1 MKVTITRKS
10 LICARVRFSGG
21 WKGFA
26 TSNGLLEGDLLVFS
40 LTAMSEFEVYIFPGT
55 RNPER
60 CASQVE
66 PREWSEGSEP
76 PRKKTKE
83 EPYDCKDEQL
93 DDEGGI
99 EDAVKLNGLFAK
111 KKTVGEERV
120 VPASSYSSTS
130 CSSSSNN
137 EELHQRISVSI
148 SSSSINLH
156 ISRN

>member
-1 MKVTITRKS
+1 
-10 LICARVRFSGG
+10 
-21 WKGFA
+21 
-26 TSNGLLEGDLLVFS
+26 
-40 LTAMSEFEVYIFPGT
+40 MSEFEVYIFPGT
-55 RNPER
+55 RNPKR
-60 CASQVE
+60 CTSQGE

-76 PRKKTKE
+76 PRKKAKE
-83 EPYDCKDEQL
+83 EPYECKDEQL

-99 EDAVKLNGLFAK
+99 EGAVKLTGLFAK

-120 VPASSYSSTS
+120 VSASSYSSTS

-156 ISRN
+156 VSRN